1 MPKSFGGDIATSG
14 TCSQLDSTVV
24 REEYRC
30 ECAQLVEKI
39 RNAARLER
47 PMQVGVA
54 ARTIVDASLRH
65 ESDSVARLAI
75 LIEAAAMRNDLG
87 EAARLLPELAAL
99 VEDSQPATPV
109 LQAPINTDN

>member
-1 MPKSFGGDIATSG
+1 MPKSLVGDIETSG
-14 TCSQLDSTVV
+14 TSSQLEATVA

-30 ECAQLVEKI
+30 ECARLVERI

-54 ARTIVDASLRH
+54 ARTIVDAALRN

-87 EAARLLPELAAL
+87 EAARLLPELEA
-99 VEDSQPATPV
+99 VVKDY
-109 LQAPINTDN
+109 